1 MLITQVTLT
10 QRKPGVKAIESKG
23 ESAKRCSNAELRRR
37 LDFSDEQLLAEC
49 DVHRYRASGPGG
61 QHRNKVS
68 SAVRLR
74 HRPSQLV
81 AVGTESRLQNENR
94 QRALRRLRAAIALV
108 ARVPLPDRVIWPET
122 VDVVQ
127 GRLRVSDKNP
137 AIHRVI
143 ALVLDAFAANRGRV
157 ADAAK
162 SLGLTSSSLTRFLK
176 DHSKAWRE
184 ATRIR
189 TDAGLPPLKA

>member
-1 MLITQVTLT
+1 
-10 QRKPGVKAIESKG
+10 VKTIESKG
-23 ESAKRCSNAELRRR
+23 ESAGRCSNAELRRR

-49 DVHRYRASGPGG
+49 EVHRYRASGPGG

-74 HRPSQLV
+74 HRSSQLV
-81 AVGTESRLQNENR
+81 AVGTESRLQNENK

-127 GRLRVSDKNP
+127 GRLRVSEKNP
-137 AIHRVI
+137 AIHH
-143 ALVLDAFAANRGRV
+143 GRV

-162 SLGLTSSSLTRFLK
+162 SLGLTSSSLTRFLN
-176 DHSKAWRE
+176 DHPKAWRE
-184 ATRIR
+184 AARIR